1 MKVSFFLLICLIN
14 SGYPSLINL
23 QIRVLIKKKSNR
35 VSSGNLDGHKLLTLI
50 EHHKILPE
58 NQMSDQL
65 HESLVHPVG
74 SIFQLCRQ
82 RDMKFMK
89 GSNIK
94 ILYLSPR
101 KNMDPIN
108 LLRDNHSIFDTKFA
122 LFGNLYIL
130 LSVTKPHG

>member
-1 MKVSFFLLICLIN
+1 M
-14 SGYPSLINL
+14 
-23 QIRVLIKKKSNR
+23 
-35 VSSGNLDGHKLLTLI
+35 LI
-50 EHHKILPE
+50 EHHKILSE

-65 HESLVHPVG
+65 HESLFHPVG
-74 SIFQLCRQ
+74 SIFQLSRQ

-89 GSNIK
+89 GCNIK
-94 ILYLSPR
+94 FLYLSPR

-130 LSVTKPHG
+130 LSGTKPHG

>member
-1 MKVSFFLLICLIN
+1 M
-14 SGYPSLINL
+14 
-23 QIRVLIKKKSNR
+23 
-35 VSSGNLDGHKLLTLI
+35 LI

-65 HESLVHPVG
+65 HESLFHPVG
-74 SIFQLCRQ
+74 SIFQLSRQ

-94 ILYLSPR
+94 FLYLSPR

-108 LLRDNHSIFDTKFA
+108 RLRDNHSIF
-122 LFGNLYIL
+122 
-130 LSVTKPHG
+130 